1 MTDKIANFDAVPIL
15 VGQRW
20 VTRYGQTVRILATD
34 GLGNFPVIGE
44 VIDEMTGGG
53 LGRWKLTGK
62 ASSEGPDGGD
72 LINLAPQTVKREV
85 ALYQSPGERNGF
97 VCEYYPQFEPPVEGD
112 DRRIS
117 EPLTIEFTLLPGES
131 A

>member
-1 MTDKIANFDAVPIL
+1 MSNEPEITVRPKIE
-15 VGQRW
+15 VGQQW
-20 VTRYGQTVRILATD
+20 VTVNKGIARVLATD
-34 GLGNFPVIGE
+34 GKRFGYPVVAELDNGLLYCVTDLGFAPMLSE
-44 VIDEMTGGG
+44 E
-53 LGRWKLTGK
+53 
-62 ASSEGPDGGD
+62 ASQLDFVS
-72 LINLAPQTVKREV
+72 LAPQTVKREV
-85 ALYQSPGERNGF
+85 ALYQSLGERNGF